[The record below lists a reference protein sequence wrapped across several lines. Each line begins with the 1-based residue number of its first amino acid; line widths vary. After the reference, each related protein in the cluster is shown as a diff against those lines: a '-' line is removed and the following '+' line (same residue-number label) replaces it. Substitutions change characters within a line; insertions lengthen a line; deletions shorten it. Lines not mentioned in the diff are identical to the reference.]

1 MTTIAPMS
9 SAIANASRNSLSHDG
24 TRRPSSA
31 TTPAT
36 MAMSVAIGIPHP
48 RDPLPPAFS
57 IAKIT
62 AGAIIPPNAAM
73 TGSAA
78 CFGSR
83 SSPCV
88 TSRLI
93 SRPATK
99 KNSTIA
105 RSLIQ
110 SRSVSVNSCVPND
123 TLMSVP
129 HSSK

>member
-1 MTTIAPMS
+1 MTARVGP
-9 SAIANASRNSLSHDG
+9 SR
-24 TRRPSSA
+24 A

-36 MAMSVAIGIPHP
+36 IAMSVAIGIPHP

-57 IAKIT
+57 MAKIT

-83 SSPCV
+83 SSPWV

-93 SRPATK
+93 SSPATK

-110 SRSVSVNSCVPND
+110 SRSVRLSSCDPID

-129 HSSK
+129 QSSK